1 LIAVDTSV
9 VVAAFAS
16 WHEGH
21 RAALECLRR
30 DPRLPA
36 HVAVETFSVITRLPA
51 PHRAPGKLVA
61 EFLRQRFRNPL
72 LTLPPN
78 AHLRLVEQAA
88 AVGLAGGAIYD
99 AMIAATASGRLCAGK
114 GGRLHP
120 GMVAAFTSESMAG
133 FARNT
138 QASITSW

>member
-36 HVAVETFSVITRLPA
+36 HVVLETFSVITRLPA
-51 PHRAPGKLVA
+51 PHRAPGELVA
-61 EFLRQRFRNPL
+61 EFLRQRFRDPP
-72 LTLPPN
+72 LTLPPKG
-78 AHLRLVEQAA
+78 HLRLVEQAA
-88 AVGLAGGAIYD
+88 AAGLAGGAIYD
-99 AMIAATASGRLCAGK
+99 ALIAATASRAGATLLS
-114 GGRLHP
+114 RDRR
-120 GMVAAFTSESMAG
+120 AAATYEVLG
-133 FARNT
+133 
-138 QASITSW
+138 IDYELVI